1 MSKKIEISSYKELI
15 AVILIEDI
23 TLAEAEQI
31 TNKYLNVWCG
41 DNKSKNELTIKI
53 KEFVETYGNTRQ
65 KPLFLQRFKGIAK
78 IAIN

>member
-15 AVILIEDI
+15 AVILTEDI

-65 KPLFLQRFKGIAK
+65 KPLFL
-78 IAIN
+78 